1 MNKFQEISY
10 NFAFSMMGKVAYS
23 IFLAFCLFTVKMG
36 CAQQESQDLIVPE
49 DSIQNLEDIV
59 SQKST
64 AIIEYAKNF
73 LGVPYVWGGMSPSG
87 FDCSGFINYVFKG
100 FGFNLTRTSYGLA
113 ELGKTVRLSE
123 LQPGDLMF
131 FKGRNMSVNRV
142 GHVALVVDTTDGV
155 IQFIHAART
164 GIRIDTF
171 NNSSYYVP
179 RYIKSKRMDYIG
191 Y

>member
-1 MNKFQEISY
+1 MNCKSAIKPYLIAFFLLIALCSNSQITEDEI
-10 NFAFSMMGKVAYS
+10 
-23 IFLAFCLFTVKMG
+23 
-36 CAQQESQDLIVPE
+36 PE
-49 DSIQNLEDIV
+49 PVDSLENYEEII
-59 SQKST
+59 SQKSD
-64 AIIEYAKNF
+64 AIIEYAKKF

-100 FGFNLTRTSYGLA
+100 FGFGLTRTSFGLA

-131 FKGRNMSVNRV
+131 FKGRNANTSRV
-142 GHVALVVDTTDGV
+142 GHVALVIDTTDGV
-155 IQFIHAART
+155 IQFIHAAVD

-179 RYIKSKRMDYIG
+179 RFIKAKRMDYIC

>member
-1 MNKFQEISY
+1 MFGKIKYAVLLILVLFIANLSNGQEAPVVPDIPSDTVHNHENLIS
-10 NFAFSMMGKVAYS
+10 
-23 IFLAFCLFTVKMG
+23 
-36 CAQQESQDLIVPE
+36 E
-49 DSIQNLEDIV
+49 
-59 SQKST
+59 KSN
-64 AIIEYAKNF
+64 AIIKYAKNF

-100 FGFNLTRTSYGLA
+100 FGFGLTRTSYGLA

-123 LQPGDLMF
+123 LRPGDLMF
-131 FKGRNMSVNRV
+131 FKGRNLNTSRV
-142 GHVALVVDTTDGV
+142 GHVALVVDTTDGI

-171 NNSSYYVP
+171 NKSSYYVP

>member
-1 MNKFQEISY
+1 MVCRILS
-10 NFAFSMMGKVAYS
+10 SG
-23 IFLAFCLFTVKMG
+23 LLLFCLFSTIG
-36 CAQQESQDLIVPE
+36 SLALRINNYSEAPSHG
-49 DSIQNLEDIV
+49 IQRVQKIV
-59 SQKST
+59 SEKSN
-64 AIIEYAKNF
+64 AIIEYAKKF
-73 LGVPYVWGGMSPSG
+73 MAVPYVWGVMSPSG

-100 FGFNLTRTSYGLA
+100 FGFGLTRTSYGLA

-123 LQPGDLMF
+123 LRPGDLMF
-131 FKGRNMSVNRV
+131 FKARNLNTTRV
-142 GHVALVVDTTDGV
+142 GHVALVVDTTDGI

-171 NNSSYYVP
+171 NNSSYYVQ